1 MMKKDEMIKTTK
13 QGPVFEVATTVT
25 VPAVT
30 ERMNPLEYLRHCPGL
45 YLWSDFE
52 KYVLPACQPID
63 SAPEASF
70 TVNRFTRN
78 LSGLEIHNGL
88 QKGSFAKWHHLVAFI
103 RRHANGEVESSLTN
117 GYTKIFH
124 MLGINGTAF
133 LVYVRYR
140 IGGPVQQVGAFDLSD
155 SSNVLSRSA
164 YVALS
169 LDH

>member
-1 MMKKDEMIKTTK
+1 MTKKDEMIKTTK
-13 QGPVFEVATTVT
+13 QGSIFEVVTTVT
-25 VPAVT
+25 IPEVT
-30 ERMNPLEYLRHCPGL
+30 ERMDPLEYFRHCPGL

-52 KYVLPACQPID
+52 KYVLPVCKPID
-63 SAPEASF
+63 SAPEVSF
-70 TVNRFTRN
+70 MVNRFTRN
-78 LSGLEIHNGL
+78 LSDLEIYSEL
-88 QKGSFAKWHHLVAFI
+88 KKSSFAKWHHLVAFI

-169 LDH
+169 LDY